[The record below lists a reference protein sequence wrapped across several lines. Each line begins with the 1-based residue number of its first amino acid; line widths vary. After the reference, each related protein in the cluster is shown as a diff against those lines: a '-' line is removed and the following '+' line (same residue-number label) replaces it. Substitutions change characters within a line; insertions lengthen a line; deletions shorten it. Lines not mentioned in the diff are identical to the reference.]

1 MALFKKAIRTMLEH
15 KARYIGSMLLLL
27 ISSMMF
33 ITMNLTSMNLDNM
46 FQKFSEQNVLSDAEF
61 SIDADIDVAAL
72 GRQFAAKAESGG
84 TADCEVKPGQTLRV
98 FSAMDEV
105 NIPAVQEGK
114 LPGSSEILLDRP
126 FA

>member
-61 SIDADIDVAAL
+61 SIDADIDAAAC
-72 GRQFAAKAESGG
+72 RQGGKRRHSGLRSKAGPDAAGIFRYG
-84 TADCEVKPGQTLRV
+84 
-98 FSAMDEV
+98 
-105 NIPAVQEGK
+105 
-114 LPGSSEILLDRP
+114 
-126 FA
+126 